1 MLTMKNIHR
10 RLESKMEKSIREI
23 LDKAEDEDTE
33 NWNVYYKIVFP
44 IKEKIKFTLGDLAS
58 ALPYEI
64 DIM

>member
-1 MLTMKNIHR
+1 MKNIQR

-23 LDKAEDEDTE
+23 LNKVEDEDME
-33 NWNVYYKIVFP
+33 NWKVYYKIVFT
-44 IKEKIKFTLGDLAS
+44 IKEKIKFTLGDLAA

>member
-1 MLTMKNIHR
+1 MKNIQR

-23 LDKAEDEDTE
+23 LDKVEDIE
-33 NWNVYYKIVFP
+33 NWDVHYKIVFP
-44 IKEKIKFTLGDLAS
+44 IKEKIKFTLADLAS

>member
-1 MLTMKNIHR
+1 MKNIQR

-23 LDKAEDEDTE
+23 LDKVEDVE
-33 NWNVYYKIVFP
+33 NWDVHYKIVFP
-44 IKEKIKFTLGDLAS
+44 IKEKIKFTLADLAS

>member
-1 MLTMKNIHR
+1 MKNIHR

-44 IKEKIKFTLGDLAS
+44 IKEKIKFTLGHLAA
-58 ALPYEI
+58 ALPYKI

>member
-1 MLTMKNIHR
+1 MLTMKNIQR

-23 LDKAEDEDTE
+23 LNKVEDME
-33 NWNVYYKIVFP
+33 NWDVHYKIVFP
-44 IKEKIKFTLGDLAS
+44 IKEKIKFTLADLAS

>member
-1 MLTMKNIHR
+1 MLTMKSIQR

-23 LDKAEDEDTE
+23 LNKVEDKDME
-33 NWNVYYKIVFP
+33 NWDVYYKIVFP
-44 IKEKIKFTLGDLAS
+44 IKEKIKFTLGDLAA

>member
-1 MLTMKNIHR
+1 MKNIHR

-44 IKEKIKFTLGDLAS
+44 IKEKIKFTLGDLAA

-64 DIM
+64 DII

>member
-1 MLTMKNIHR
+1 MLTMKNIQR

-23 LDKAEDEDTE
+23 LDKVEDIE
-33 NWNVYYKIVFP
+33 NWDVHYKIVFP
-44 IKEKIKFTLGDLAS
+44 IKEKIKFTLADLAS

>member
-1 MLTMKNIHR
+1 MLTMKNIQR

-23 LDKAEDEDTE
+23 LDKVEDME
-33 NWNVYYKIVFP
+33 NWDVHYKIVFP
-44 IKEKIKFTLGDLAS
+44 IKEKIKFTLADLAA

>member
-1 MLTMKNIHR
+1 MKNIQR

-23 LDKAEDEDTE
+23 LDKVEDME
-33 NWNVYYKIVFP
+33 NWDVHYKIVFP
-44 IKEKIKFTLGDLAS
+44 IKEKIKFTLADLAS

>member
-10 RLESKMEKSIREI
+10 RLERKMQKSIREI
-23 LDKAEDEDTE
+23 LDKVEDME
-33 NWNVYYKIVFP
+33 NWDVHYKIVFP
-44 IKEKIKFTLGDLAS
+44 IKEKIKFTLGDLAA

>member
-1 MLTMKNIHR
+1 MLTMKNIQR

-23 LDKAEDEDTE
+23 LDKVEDIE
-33 NWNVYYKIVFP
+33 NWDVHYKIVFP

>member
-1 MLTMKNIHR
+1 MLTMKNIQR

-23 LDKAEDEDTE
+23 LDKVEDME
-33 NWNVYYKIVFP
+33 NWDVHYKIVFP
-44 IKEKIKFTLGDLAS
+44 IKEKIKFTLADLAS

>member
-1 MLTMKNIHR
+1 MKNIHR

>member
-1 MLTMKNIHR
+1 MKNIQR

-23 LDKAEDEDTE
+23 LNKVEDME
-33 NWNVYYKIVFP
+33 NWDVHYKIVFP
-44 IKEKIKFTLGDLAS
+44 IKEKIKFTLADLAS